1 MSSVH
6 VHARGRG
13 TKTCMSCGL
22 RLCSGPSR
30 TTSAPLAL
38 LCLRVRGSSATA
50 AWGVDL
56 RSCATR
62 RLCLPRDASQ
72 HPEVSARPFP
82 RRTGDAEAPLTVV
95 EGWHL
100 SRCRATPLAGSQ
112 ADSGSRAWGPGG
124 SPSHM
129 AKADEVRPQPH
140 GGEGVVSRGPWIGGV
155 ARRLSHRTRVGCP
168 TTAAPP
174 YARGGRAAHTG
185 AVPRGGEAPVR

>member
-1 MSSVH
+1 MSSRSDGRGADADDEARRIRHCDGGDVMSVH
-6 VHARGRG
+6 VQARGRG

-22 RLCSGPSR
+22 RLCCGPSR

-100 SRCRATPLAGSQ
+100 SRCRATPSVGSQ

-124 SPSHM
+124 LPPTWP
-129 AKADEVRPQPH
+129 RPTKSDLSRM
-140 GGEGVVSRGPWIGGV
+140 GG
-155 ARRLSHRTRVGCP
+155 
-168 TTAAPP
+168 
-174 YARGGRAAHTG
+174 GGR
-185 AVPRGGEAPVR
+185 